1 MAWEQVDLNRL
12 EIPLKEVY
20 SFMGYKD
27 GEPDAQTVRTTE
39 YLLRESAQFLR
50 PQFKYV
56 IVDGTLD
63 LEANQLTLIGEKGPV
78 TFDAGKIIC
87 RQLRGAQRYAVFVAT
102 VGNGYFQWTDA
113 VKRRDDMFHP
123 QSRT

>member
-1 MAWEQVDLNRL
+1 MWQQLSLNNL

-20 SFMGYKD
+20 AFMGYKD
-27 GEPDAQTVRTTE
+27 SEPDEQTRRTAE

-63 LEANQLTLIGEKGPV
+63 LEANQLTLIGENGPV
-78 TFDAGKIIC
+78 KFDAGKIIC
-87 RQLRGAQRYAVFVAT
+87 RQLRGAQRYAV
-102 VGNGYFQWTDA
+102 
-113 VKRRDDMFHP
+113 
-123 QSRT
+123 

>member
-1 MAWEQVDLNRL
+1 MNRL

-27 GEPDAQTVRTTE
+27 READEQTRKTAE

-56 IVDGTLD
+56 IVDGTVD
-63 LEANQLTLIGEKGPV
+63 LEANKLTLIGEKGPI
-78 TFDAGKIIC
+78 TFEAGKIIC
-87 RQLRGAQRYAVFVAT
+87 RQLRGAQKFAVFVAT
-102 VGNGYFQWTDA
+102 FVCTPMIF
-113 VKRRDDMFHP
+113 
-123 QSRT
+123 